1 MKATETKKKYA
12 IIVKEIDVILE
23 VSKRT
28 YYKIFNNEIG
38 SVKPEGYEISLESFK
53 KYKKLYNS
61 IRSL

>member
-1 MKATETKKKYA
+1 MEKEKKEYF
-12 IIVKEIDVILE
+12 IIVKDIDVKLE

-38 SVKPEGYEISLESFK
+38 TVTPEGYHISLESIK

-61 IRSL
+61 IRGM

>member
-1 MKATETKKKYA
+1 MKEYF
-12 IIVKEIDVILE
+12 IVVKELDIVIK

-38 SVKPEGYEISLESFK
+38 LLKEKGYEISLETLK

-61 IRSL
+61 LRGKK

>member
-1 MKATETKKKYA
+1 MKEYA
-12 IIVKEIDVILE
+12 IVIKEVDVVMK

-38 SVKPEGYEISLESFK
+38 RLTERGYEINLNALK

-61 IRSL
+61 LRGVK

>member
-1 MKATETKKKYA
+1 MEKEKKEYF
-12 IIVKEIDVILE
+12 IIVKDIDFKLQ

-38 SVKPEGYEISLESFK
+38 TVTSEGYQISLESIK

-61 IRSL
+61 IRGT